1 MRPRALDEFLKDAH
15 IPFTPLHH
23 PATFSAER
31 GAAVCHVPGR
41 SWAKTV
47 VCLADDE
54 PVAAVVPAP
63 LRVNLEQ
70 LRVLAGA
77 RTARLLREEEL
88 TAICPGCEFGA
99 VSLFTGQ
106 WKPRV
111 FVDATFVGDPAMVFC
126 AGTHTDEIQLHY
138 FDFAELTRPV
148 VGSIAVAASVSPGVE
163 GGLAG
168 V

>member
-1 MRPRALDEFLKDAH
+1 MRPQALDAFLKDAH

-23 PATFSAER
+23 KPTFSAER
-31 GAAVCHVPGR
+31 KAAACRVPGR

-47 VCLADDE
+47 VCFADDE

-63 LRVNLEQ
+63 LRVNLDQ
-70 LRVLAGA
+70 LCMLAGA
-77 RTARLLREEEL
+77 RTARLVREEEL
-88 TAICPGCEFGA
+88 AAICPGCEAGA

-111 FVDATFVGDPAMVFC
+111 FVDQSFVGEPQMTFC

-138 FDFAELTRPV
+138 GDFAELTRPV
-148 VGSIAVAASVSPGVE
+148 VGSIAIA
-163 GGLAG
+163 AG
-168 V
+168 VVQV